1 MTFKLKFLVKFKDEI
16 ITAEKD
22 IIDQIFWKYFNLQ
35 TPLYLLEDL
44 LEDRHAKNE
53 ELVNI
58 NRALIDL
65 KEAIPKN
72 ENAKEI

>member
-1 MTFKLKFLVKFKDEI
+1 M
-16 ITAEKD
+16 
-22 IIDQIFWKYFNLQ
+22 
-35 TPLYLLEDL
+35 YLLEDL

-58 NRALIDL
+58 NHALIDL

>member
-35 TPLYLLEDL
+35 TPLHLLEDL

-58 NRALIDL
+58 THALIDL